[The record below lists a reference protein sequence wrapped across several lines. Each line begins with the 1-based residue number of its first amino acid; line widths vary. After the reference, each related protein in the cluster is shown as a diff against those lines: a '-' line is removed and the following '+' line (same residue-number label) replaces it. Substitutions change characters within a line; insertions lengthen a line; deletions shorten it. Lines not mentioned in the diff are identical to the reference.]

1 MGGEVSTDFKS
12 SNRIEI
18 SWLVQVLLNFDW
30 FWGSPR
36 GWGVGGW
43 GWGLVIGSPTHM
55 CTHTCMHTHTRTHIW
70 HHRES
75 LGFPQIQWG
84 RPFAWNYHVYHA
96 CTCVRVRACMRM
108 HVHVCGGQPPT
119 TPHPHPPSPPT
130 PTAAGSPNHQNSI
143 SLELIEILQF
153 CLKILYL
160 WTFLNSYRL

>member
-18 SWLVQVLLNFDW
+18 SRLVQVLLNFDW
-30 FWGSPR
+30 FRGSPTL
-36 GWGVGGW
+36 GGGGLGGSGW
-43 GWGLVIGSPTHM
+43 GWWQDPPTHVYI
-55 CTHTCMHTHTRTHIW
+55 HMHACTRTHIW

-84 RPFAWNYHVYHA
+84 QPFACNYHVYHA
-96 CTCVRVRACMRM
+96 CMCVHVHACM
-108 HVHVCGGQPPT
+108 HVHVHMCGGHPPT

-130 PTAAGSPNHQNSI
+130 PRAAGSPKHQNSI
-143 SLELIEILQF
+143 SLELIEIIQF